1 MGSGGYMW
9 VVVVAVGAVA
19 NDERTL
25 NGVRMGRIARRTE
38 SVTGRQDT
46 TDRCLVGPSS
56 AARTKYA
63 LEDLLEMRSPGN

>member
-1 MGSGGYMW
+1 MW

-25 NGVRMGRIARRTE
+25 NGFVRMGRIARRTE